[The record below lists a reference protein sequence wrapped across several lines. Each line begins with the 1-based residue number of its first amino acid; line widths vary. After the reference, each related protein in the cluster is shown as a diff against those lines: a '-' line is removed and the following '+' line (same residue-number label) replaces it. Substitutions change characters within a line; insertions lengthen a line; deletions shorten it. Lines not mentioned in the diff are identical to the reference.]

1 VEGTSSDG
9 RDTTRLRALFAPSTR
24 SDGTA
29 HVDFCTMPKG
39 RLGSRLCENARDW
52 RPDRVRSDTGEDFA
66 DRHGKISRIEPREHL
81 MILRSSARG

>member
-1 VEGTSSDG
+1 MGFGIRRWDAFG
-9 RDTTRLRALFAPSTR
+9 STPVIE
-24 SDGTA
+24 S
-29 HVDFCTMPKG
+29 CKPNY

>member
-9 RDTTRLRALFAPSTR
+9 RDTTRLGALFAPSTR

-39 RLGSRLCENARDW
+39 RFGSIPA
-52 RPDRVRSDTGEDFA
+52 V
-66 DRHGKISRIEPREHL
+66 
-81 MILRSSARG
+81 